1 MACTITLFDYL
12 GGTPDTGGTWVLTSG
27 GPTDLS
33 VNGAAT
39 ATYSNGNAIGVT
51 HTVTIGVSDTPSGTY
66 VFTYTVGSVPCSDTA
81 TVTVTVVDGAVAG
94 TANTYTYCDS
104 DTTIYN
110 IYSLL
115 GVSPLPDTD
124 GTWTN
129 TGTMSSGHEANT
141 ASGSDDT
148 FQPSASEGVGTYL
161 FTYTVDNGDVTTP
174 GGCTNCEDSVTITIN
189 VVDTGDAGTNG
200 AVTLCNTP

>member
-39 ATYSNGNAIGVT
+39 ATYSNGNAIGVN
-51 HTVTIGVSDTPSGTY
+51 HTVTVGVNDTAAGSY
-66 VFTYTVGSVPCSDTA
+66 VFTYSVGAVPCADTA

-94 TANTYTYCDS
+94 TDFTISYCDS
-104 DTTIYN
+104 DNTEKNLYN
-110 IYSLL
+110 LL
-115 GVSPLPDTD
+115 GVTPLPETD
-124 GTWTN
+124 GTWSGS
-129 TGTMSSGHEANT
+129 GTSSPGYTANT
-141 ASGSDDT
+141 AAGNDDT
-148 FQPSASEGVGTYL
+148 FNPFDAGVGSYI
-161 FTYTVDNGDVTTP
+161 FTYTVDNGNVTTP
-174 GGCTNCEDSVTITIN
+174 PGCTNCEDTATITIN